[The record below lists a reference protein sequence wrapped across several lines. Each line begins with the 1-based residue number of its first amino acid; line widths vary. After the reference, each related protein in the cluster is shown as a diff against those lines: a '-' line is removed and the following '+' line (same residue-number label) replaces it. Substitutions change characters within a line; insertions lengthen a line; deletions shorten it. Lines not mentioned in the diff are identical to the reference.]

1 MMEKP
6 RVTVAKRHV
15 ATETDDRPLF
25 NAACA
30 ACGWPENV
38 KRPKKAARNCEKVE
52 RHAAV
57 TAVTV

>member
-6 RVTVAKRHV
+6 HVTVAKRHV

-30 ACGWPENV
+30 ACGWPE
-38 KRPKKAARNCEKVE
+38 KGEAPKEGSEKL
-52 RHAAV
+52 
-57 TAVTV
+57 